1 MDYETKLQLAHKELS
16 DKGVW
21 KSNYNPPLVKL
32 LRKLGLCFPPPYYQ
46 SFFAN
51 VMLCVAFFAP
61 VWGIFQWFLVWDKLG
76 KPVLEAVYISLL
88 TGALFGL
95 VMATFYYIRRK
106 QLNLT
111 DWGSLG
117 E

>member
-1 MDYETKLQLAHKELS
+1 
-16 DKGVW
+16 
-21 KSNYNPPLVKL
+21 
-32 LRKLGLCFPPPYYQ
+32 
-46 SFFAN
+46 
-51 VMLCVAFFAP
+51 MLCLTFFAP
-61 VWGIFQWFLVWDKLG
+61 VWGVIQWVLVWNELG
-76 KPVLEAVYISLL
+76 TPILEAVYISLL

-95 VMATFYYIRRK
+95 VMATFYFIRRK

>member
-1 MDYETKLQLAHKELS
+1 MWLS
-16 DKGVW
+16 
-21 KSNYNPPLVKL
+21 L
-32 LRKLGLCFPPPYYQ
+32 LLFG
-46 SFFAN
+46 
-51 VMLCVAFFAP
+51 
-61 VWGIFQWFLVWDKLG
+61 GGFQWFLVWNELG
-76 KPVLEAVYISLL
+76 KPVLEAVFISLL

>member
-1 MDYETKLQLAHKELS
+1 MVS
-16 DKGVW
+16 
-21 KSNYNPPLVKL
+21 
-32 LRKLGLCFPPPYYQ
+32 
-46 SFFAN
+46 
-51 VMLCVAFFAP
+51 CV
-61 VWGIFQWFLVWDKLG
+61 GRLG